1 MNIYE
6 EAKVITHEEAIK
18 ALDGLAQFIIMNDT
32 GTDESASAIEWHNII
47 KQSITEQQAKEQR
60 AKKVEEL
67 LGLYQKLLKYI
78 GLYNA
83 STYCTKETL
92 KDLEQKVKAT
102 QKQIRD
108 LEKEL
113 EEMK

>member
-67 LGLYQKLLKYI
+67 LGLYRENFSIEDAYPNDKIKMKQLEGELK
-78 GLYNA
+78 
-83 STYCTKETL
+83 
-92 KDLEQKVKAT
+92 
-102 QKQIRD
+102 
-108 LEKEL
+108 
-113 EEMK
+113 